1 MRHILQDDGIVVKQ
15 AMLQRQIASLLQ
27 SVVMH
32 AAADRIALREFHL
45 LRGRY
50 LMEVEP
56 VVLETERR
64 VQRHIEARVD
74 AVAETHGAHIAVPH
88 LELHAQRFST

>member
-1 MRHILQDDGIVVKQ
+1 MRHILQDDRIVVKQ
-15 AMLQRQIASLLQ
+15 AMLQRQIASFRQ
-27 SVVMH
+27 RVVMH
-32 AAADRIALREFHL
+32 APADRIALRELHL

-64 VQRHIEARVD
+64 VQRHIEARVN
-74 AVAETHGAHIAVPH
+74 AVAETHGARIAVSNLKPH
-88 LELHAQRFST
+88 TQRFST